1 MVLVSKKRGNRI
13 FEEQLAELEKKRMSL
28 ISKTTH
34 RFHIHLLPL
43 PFSHICNVMPR
54 LGKSKKLQSAARR
67 DGSVVSQASNV
78 SSQECW
84 IDKDRAAAFC
94 GKRS

>member
-28 ISKTTH
+28 ISKTTL
-34 RFHIHLLPL
+34 RFYIHLLPL